1 MRYVIPNNCC
11 GPAIRT
17 KIWSGG
23 RAGTVLADLDTFE
36 EVLLCTVDLAKSRE
50 IVRVIAVRSV
60 ESVLGCLGALVH
72 LLGVDNDSKII
83 ADECIDQCYGG
94 RAPRCAQFEADG
106 LASFVI
112 IPTTVGQRFSKLPRG

>member
-50 IVRVIAVRSV
+50 IVRVIAVGSRQLLDLGVITRQRFLSALNRL
-60 ESVLGCLGALVH
+60 ESVLGCLG
-72 LLGVDNDSKII
+72 
-83 ADECIDQCYGG
+83 
-94 RAPRCAQFEADG
+94 
-106 LASFVI
+106 
-112 IPTTVGQRFSKLPRG
+112 VGSSAWC